1 MDLTTRVPC
10 STRTQA
16 QHELLAGII
25 GIAPENINTEAGGL
39 IGRCRVQAAIV
50 TDGGN
55 VTASYLVE
63 SNSDPGLYYA
73 LARTD
78 KGNIFCPCKG
88 YEMRGKCSHMSSCD
102 EAPAPVAHVN
112 NRHPLDPPAGL
123 RWCEVSDYYDPYASV
138 VPDFQ
143 PFRVGDPVVY
153 TSPRDGATV
162 SGQVAAVAGER
173 VTISTASGAYR
184 NYPIAHITPWQP
196 RTVEREATRLEDTA
210 AYQDLFGEAA

>member
-16 QHELLAGII
+16 QHELLAAII
-25 GIAPENINTEAGGL
+25 GIKPENIDTEAGGL
-39 IGRCRVQAAIV
+39 IGRCRVQAAVV
-50 TDGGN
+50 TDGGQ

-73 LARTD
+73 LAATD
-78 KGNIFCPCKG
+78 KGNLFCACKG
-88 YEMRGKCSHMSSCD
+88 FDIRGKCSHMISCD
-102 EAPAPVAHVN
+102 EAPAPAPV
-112 NRHPLDPPAGL
+112 
-123 RWCEVSDYYDPYASV
+123 V

-184 NYPIAHITPWQP
+184 NFPIAHITPWQP
-196 RTVEREATRLEDTA
+196 RTVERGATRLEDTA
-210 AYQDLFGEAA
+210 AYRDLFGEAA